1 MSAFPDL
8 NMTVEEAME
17 SELASS
23 GLSAPSVVLLVIAF
37 VTAVSGSLYVASFP
51 LPFAADFGIDSEVGG
66 YLDAAANVF
75 SFLVLSVFLKYS
87 SSSKLCRYPFDI
99 LVIALVFA
107 IGNILFIVFYAEWIA
122 YSVHWVIRRISIV
135 VMGCEMVSRLYLCP
149 PAAFNKVTSI
159 GGMLKTIGYLT
170 GATIGPLLFT
180 ASHKLPFIV
189 MAALNLILIA
199 IVSAVYFY
207 RITLIQKEMRSHFI
221 IDDDDDGI
229 DTQTMNNYLLLERA
243 WNNKKHSEKQQKID
257 KLHVQQITRIVRHS
271 VTASDVLSIK

>member
-1 MSAFPDL
+1 MNLYKVQEDDSAMDSD
-8 NMTVEEAME
+8 TV
-17 SELASS
+17 SGSS
-23 GLSAPSVVLLVIAF
+23 GLNAPIFVLLVISL

-99 LVIALVFA
+99 LLIAAVFA
-107 IGNILFIVFYAEWIA
+107 IGNLLFMVFYAEWIA
-122 YSVHWVIRRISIV
+122 YSVHWVIRRISVV

-159 GGMLKTIGYLT
+159 GGMIKTIGYLT

-189 MAALNLILIA
+189 CAVLNILLCV
-199 IVSAVYFY
+199 IVGVVYVY
-207 RITLIQKEMRSHFI
+207 RLRILSEMDF
-221 IDDDDDGI
+221 DDETKGSY
-229 DTQTMNNYLLLERA
+229 MLMERA
-243 WNNKKHSEKQQKID
+243 ANTKLQTERQQEID
-257 KLHVQQITRIVRHS
+257 KHHVKELKRVIRH
-271 VTASDVLSIK
+271 